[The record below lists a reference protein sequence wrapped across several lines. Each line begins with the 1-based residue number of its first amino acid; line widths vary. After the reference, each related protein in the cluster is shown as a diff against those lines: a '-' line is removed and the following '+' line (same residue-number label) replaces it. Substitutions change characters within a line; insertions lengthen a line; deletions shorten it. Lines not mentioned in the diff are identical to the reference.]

1 MYDTLFLL
9 STFQLQEVVQ
19 FISSSV
25 TFCSLFPC
33 CEERK
38 IDFLKPQCRR
48 MGGRSQRASD
58 GISLPLASLLGDR
71 YQRSGSHLL
80 LVDPLL
86 SERAI
91 SLSMLFGYNPKT

>member
-1 MYDTLFLL
+1 MPSEGSVSCEALCFPCCMYDTLFLL

-48 MGGRSQRASD
+48 LGGRSQRASV
-58 GISLPLASLLGDR
+58 GMSLPLASLLGDR
-71 YQRSGSHLL
+71 YQRVSFIPGAS
-80 LVDPLL
+80 P
-86 SERAI
+86 
-91 SLSMLFGYNPKT
+91 F